1 MNSWP
6 GGYQGAVSVT
16 NTGSAAVAPWQL
28 TFTVPDAVTIANGWN
43 GTFSQAG
50 RTVTVAAPSHAT
62 SLAPGASA
70 TVGFVASGSSTP
82 APSGVTLGGVTC
94 S

>member
-1 MNSWP
+1 M
-6 GGYQGAVSVT
+6 T
-16 NTGSAAVAPWQL
+16 NTGSAVVAPWQL
-28 TFTVPDAVTIANGWN
+28 RFTVPGGVGIANGWN

-50 RTVTVAAPSHAT
+50 TVVTVGAPAHAT

-70 TVGFVASGSSTP
+70 TVGFVASGPASP
-82 APSGVTLGGVTC
+82 APSGVSLSGVAC